1 MKDWPFF
8 KGKGTMLDFFASG
21 FHEVF
26 HPYPLFLLLLGTI
39 GGIIVGLI
47 PGFTVTMGAALV
59 LPLTFGM
66 SSFEGLCAMIGVFV
80 GGMAGG
86 QISGIL
92 IGIPGTPSSVA
103 TVFDGNTMAKKGEP
117 GRALA
122 LGTWASFLGGLIGA
136 AILIFFTPPLAN
148 IALKF
153 GPWELF
159 SLVAF
164 GMTVIASLSGQS
176 LLKGMI
182 SGLLGLLAAMFG
194 TDPMTGVPRFNFG
207 LHALTGGFSFLPVL
221 IGLFAFS
228 QLMTSLESKS
238 AVSQALIKGA
248 KLTWSNSKVIMEILR
263 QPVNLFRSSFIG
275 TFIGALP
282 GAGASISNILA
293 YDQAVRGSKYPEKF
307 GTGIADGII
316 ASEAANNATA
326 GGGLTP
332 TIALGVPG
340 DAVSAIMMGCL
351 IIHGI
356 QPGPLLIVEHP
367 KLVYGVFVAFVLAHF
382 FMLAVMLYGIH
393 IFVRLTRIPIY
404 VLIPSI
410 LVLCSVG
417 SFAIHNRFFDIWV
430 LFIFGVIGYLMAKL
444 KIPLI
449 PMILGVILG
458 PMAESNFSRALMTN
472 SHLTL
477 FLTRPISLFFL
488 VLAVASMFY
497 PLLRKRLSRGGPKK
511 GTQIS

>member
-1 MKDWPFF
+1 
-8 KGKGTMLDFFASG
+8 MLDLFILG
-21 FHEVF
+21 FHEIF

-47 PGFTVTMGAALV
+47 PGFTVTMGAALL

-66 SSFEGLCAMIGVFV
+66 SSIEGLCAMIGVFV

-103 TVFDGNTMAKKGEP
+103 TVFDGHPMAKKGEA
-117 GRALA
+117 GQALA
-122 LGTWASFLGGLIGA
+122 LGTWASFFGGLLGA
-136 AILIFFTPPLAN
+136 VVLIFFTPPLAN
-148 IALKF
+148 VALKF
-153 GPWELF
+153 GPWEMF
-159 SLVAF
+159 SLVVF
-164 GMTVIASLSGQS
+164 GLTVIASLSGRS
-176 LLKGMI
+176 LTKGII
-182 SGLLGLLAAMFG
+182 SGLLGLLAATFG

-207 LHALTGGFSFLPVL
+207 LHGLTGGFSFLPVL

-228 QLMTSLESKS
+228 QLMTALESKR
-238 AVSQALIKGA
+238 AVSEALIANA
-248 KLTWSNSKVIMEILR
+248 KLTWSNLKVIIEIFR
-263 QPVNLFRSSFIG
+263 QPINLLRSSFIG
-275 TFIGALP
+275 VFIGALP

-293 YDQAVRGSKYPEKF
+293 YDQAVKGSKYPEKF
-307 GTGIADGII
+307 GTGIPDGIV
-316 ASEAANNATA
+316 ASESANNATC

-351 IIHGI
+351 ILHGI
-356 QPGPLLIVEHP
+356 QPGPLLIIEHP
-367 KLVYGVFVAFVLAHF
+367 KLVYGVFVAFVFAHF

-393 IFVRLTRIPIY
+393 LFVRLTRIPIY

-430 LFIFGVIGYLMAKL
+430 LFIFGAMGYLMDKF
-444 KIPLI
+444 KIPLT

-458 PMAESNFSRALMTN
+458 PMAESNFSRALMTD
-472 SHLTL
+472 SRLSL
-477 FLTRPISLFFL
+477 FLMRPISLFFIL
-488 VLAVASMFY
+488 LAVVSVVYPFY
-497 PLLRKRLSRGGPKK
+497 RKYRSH
-511 GTQIS
+511 